1 MRVVLLVIAFSGVG
15 LSLNDTETRGHL
27 VLPGRGMAGV
37 LIGYQ
42 PGLTRQRSCLL
53 AAIGLI
59 LLAIGAVLRYAVTAE
74 ASGVDLDMIGL
85 ILMTTGAV
93 GFLLGLFDG
102 TFRKKRV
109 ERHVSTD
116 GRHVIEET
124 ESSGI

>member
-1 MRVVLLVIAFSGVG
+1 M
-15 LSLNDTETRGHL
+15 
-27 VLPGRGMAGV
+27 
-37 LIGYQ
+37 
-42 PGLTRQRSCLL
+42 

-85 ILMTTGAV
+85 ILMATGAV
-93 GFLLGLFDG
+93 GFLLGLFEG
-102 TFRKKRV
+102 TFRKNRV

-116 GRHVIEET
+116 GRHVVEET